1 MKAQLITCLPN
12 GQLTADLTCNPS
24 PLAGGGGMGTKRFQ
38 PLITGSFTWQPPL
51 LQLLSE
57 SHPINISKDTFV
69 ALIT

>member
-12 GQLTADLTCNPS
+12 GQLTADSISGPS
-24 PLAGGGGMGTKRFQ
+24 PLAGGEGMGTRRFQ
-38 PLITGSFTWQPPL
+38 PLITGWFSWQPPL
-51 LQLLSE
+51 PQLLSE